1 MDASCEFIV
10 CRVVPNLQSNLTKIE
25 HHFLFPIGSSSHTL
39 SVLRLE
45 LRFRNCQNIR
55 YGDRSLWFDLKSGLF
70 WPILAQTLLCNSTNI
85 DNQLLFCIGSPNRTL
100 STFLGGVGDSGGWGW
115 WYENVLLKKTLSP
128 TWT

>member
-1 MDASCEFIV
+1 MV
-10 CRVVPNLQSNLTKIE
+10 GQKNYYGKKTNIE
-25 HHFLFPIGSSSHTL
+25 HNFLFPIGSCSRTL

-85 DNQLLFCIGSPNRTL
+85 DNQLLFCIGSPNCINY
-100 STFLGGVGDSGGWGW
+100 FDSSSV
-115 WYENVLLKKTLSP
+115 Y
-128 TWT
+128 